1 VTALEG
7 IRARAGNGVEVRY
20 SPNDAEVARGADVAI
35 VCVGN
40 HPTCDAGWAKT
51 SSPNEGKE
59 AVDRQGITLEAEG
72 LIKQVQAINPSTVVV
87 LISSFPYAINWT
99 AQHVPAIVHMTNNSQ
114 ELGNALAD
122 VLFGDVNPAGRLV
135 QTWVRSIDDL
145 PPILDYDLRR
155 GRTYMYF
162 QGQPLFPFGHGLSY
176 TSFSYANLKTS
187 TPSLRRE
194 SEIQIT
200 FDLTNTGPHDGEEV
214 VQLYV
219 RHTNS
224 AVERPLKELKAFQR
238 VMIARGQTT
247 EVRLA
252 LRAEQLSYWDV
263 SQQRFVVEPDEVELL
278 VGASSSDVRLTKTID
293 VLE

>member
-1 VTALEG
+1 
-7 IRARAGNGVEVRY
+7 
-20 SPNDAEVARGADVAI
+20 
-35 VCVGN
+35 
-40 HPTCDAGWAKT
+40 
-51 SSPNEGKE
+51 
-59 AVDRQGITLEAEG
+59 
-72 LIKQVQAINPSTVVV
+72 
-87 LISSFPYAINWT
+87 
-99 AQHVPAIVHMTNNSQ
+99 VPAIVHMTNNSQ

-145 PPILDYDLRR
+145 PPILDYDLRC

-238 VMIARGQTT
+238 VMIAKGQTT